1 MKDQEGKVLSQ
12 VAGFIGV
19 KTIEMGL
26 PLELIQ
32 DLSDNPTGLTAS
44 DLASRAG
51 MDPEYTKVWCRAAY
65 TSELLELAAPETYV
79 LAPHMDTFLLNED
92 SHEFFCWSTVGNDA
106 ARIHRPIQRISPH
119 RQANLVEQGRS

>member
-92 SHEFFCWSTVGNDA
+92 SPGFFGGVPLVMTQPEFKDRFRGLLPTGKRTW
-106 ARIHRPIQRISPH
+106 
-119 RQANLVEQGRS
+119 